1 MPSSDGS
8 IVIEANVNVSKAEQ
22 QLAKLKEDIDKLE
35 KDIAAQ
41 KNKKGPLEEQ
51 LEKASREAAI
61 AEENVERLKN
71 RLAEIQAIT
80 SGQIVVPYS
89 DFESAY
95 ANESAITK
103 ELAEQERILKEKSA
117 EANKLA
123 DADERENKALE
134 KQIELLEKLK
144 NKAGGLEAGLAK
156 AREETS
162 RMPEATKQAD
172 SAMDKFANRI
182 KGLMRRVFVFSL
194 ITSALRSL
202 RTWLG
207 NVIKTNA
214 EAQSAIARLKGAL
227 LTLAQ
232 PLVEIII
239 PAFTVFVNLL
249 AAIVSRIAEFIAMI
263 FGTTIDKS
271 SKAAKGLYGQKKALE
286 GVSEAAE
293 EATGSLAGFDEINT
307 ITTET
312 AADAR
317 SGGSTPAG
325 IVPDFGF
332 ADGISDKLK
341 KIADLV
347 LLIAAGIALWSIGNK
362 INGPLGNLLK
372 ILGGIL
378 IAVGGIVL
386 FAKGFKDAWEN
397 GINWE
402 NLITMVAGLGI
413 AIAGLWMAFGPVAAG
428 IAAVVGGIA
437 LLVVGFKDA
446 MENGWNLQNTLT
458 SIAGIV
464 ATGLGLTLITGSI
477 IPAIIA
483 GIAAIL
489 LALTIATGHGE
500 ELIAGIRSVIEG
512 FKDFFVGIFTGD
524 IEKAIGGIGKIFS
537 GLGTAVGAVID
548 SIRYIFL
555 NFLTWLDEK
564 TGGKLHDIIEVIKL
578 KFADVA
584 STVKNIFNGLFS
596 AIQQVLTGIIQFLSG
611 VFTGDVDKIAYGLSN
626 ILFGALNAGITV
638 IEGFI
643 NLIIDGINSLTR
655 LINTIHVNIP
665 DWLGGGTL
673 GFNIPTIGKL
683 SLPRI
688 PALAQGA
695 VIPPNR
701 EFAAILGDQT
711 HGNNIEAPENLI
723 RQIVREE
730 SGGMNAEMLAVLRQ
744 ILAATNAKQK
754 MYVNGRVLAETA
766 KDGINDM
773 TRQAG
778 KPVLVF

>member
-8 IVIEANVNVSKAEQ
+8 IVIEANVNVSKAER
-22 QLAKLKEDIDKLE
+22 QLAKLKDDIEKTE
-35 KDIAAQ
+35 KDIAQ
-41 KNKKGPLEEQ
+41 KEKDRQPIVEQ
-51 LEKASREAAI
+51 LKAANKEAIKAD
-61 AEENVERLKN
+61 ENVERLKN
-71 RLAEIQAIT
+71 KLADIQAIK
-80 SGQIVVPYS
+80 SGQISVSPTG
-89 DFESAY
+89 FQSAV
-95 ANESAITK
+95 EQETKITQ
-103 ELAEQERILKEKSA
+103 ELAEQERILKGKAA
-117 EANKLA
+117 EAQKLA
-123 DADERENKALE
+123 SQDEKAVSTLE
-134 KQIELLEKLK
+134 KQTEKLEQMKTKAGELEK
-144 NKAGGLEAGLAK
+144 NIAAVNEQ
-156 AREETS
+156 TS

-172 SAMDKFANRI
+172 SAMEKFANRI

-214 EAQSAIARLKGAL
+214 EAQAAIARLKGAL

-239 PAFTVFVNLL
+239 PAFTVLVNLL
-249 AAIVSRIAEFIAMI
+249 AAIVSRIAEFIAAI
-263 FGTTIDKS
+263 FGTTIGKS
-271 SKAAKGLYGQKKALE
+271 SKAAKSLYGQQKALE

-293 EATGSLAGFDEINT
+293 EAAGSLAGFDEINT

-312 AADAR
+312 ATDAG
-317 SGGSTPAG
+317 SGGGSVGG
-325 IVPDFGF
+325 IAPDFEF
-332 ADGISDKLK
+332 ADGLSDKLK
-341 KIADLV
+341 EIADLV
-347 LLIAAGIALWSIGNK
+347 LLIAAGIALWTIGNK
-362 INGPLGNLLK
+362 IGGKFGNLLK

-555 NFLTWLDEK
+555 NFLTWLDKK

-578 KFADVA
+578 KFTDVA

-688 PALAQGA
+688 PALAKGA